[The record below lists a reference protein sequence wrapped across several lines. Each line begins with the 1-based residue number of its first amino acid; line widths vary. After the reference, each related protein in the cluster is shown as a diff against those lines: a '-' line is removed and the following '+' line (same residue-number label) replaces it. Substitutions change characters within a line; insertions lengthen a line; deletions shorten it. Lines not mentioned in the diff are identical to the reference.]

1 VITAGEE
8 MNGERPGMAFMAAI
22 GTRARTKKEGPAQ
35 QLQPIAEDTN
45 TEGDREVAEVAEP
58 EPEPVSRKENN
69 IAVETILDLPG
80 EIYKPRERESL
91 AGEIWMKR
99 LAEQTASLSV
109 KEIQELIKTNHL
121 WAHLQ
126 KQ

>member
-1 VITAGEE
+1 
-8 MNGERPGMAFMAAI
+8 MNGERPDMAFMAAI

-45 TEGDREVAEVAEP
+45 TDGDGEVAEVAEP

-80 EIYKPRERESL
+80 EIYKPPASESHWR
-91 AGEIWMKR
+91 AKSG
-99 LAEQTASLSV
+99 
-109 KEIQELIKTNHL
+109 
-121 WAHLQ
+121 
-126 KQ
+126 

>member
-1 VITAGEE
+1 MITAGEE
-8 MNGERPGMAFMAAI
+8 MNGGRPDMAFMAAI
-22 GTRARTKKEGPAQ
+22 GTRARTKEGPAQ
-35 QLQPIAEDTN
+35 HLQPIAVDTN

-99 LAEQTASLSV
+99 LAEQTASLSP